1 MLEIVA
7 QQPVT
12 WHAVAAPEV
21 RTPMSRP
28 AENAEPAAR
37 HSIDHAG
44 RRAEPRAM
52 IVGGNFGGKGA
63 EAMMLTVRDAIRARY
78 PQGVCCVPI
87 SRERS
92 RAAYESQGLVPV
104 LRRAQTRGLGRV
116 ERWLTV
122 NRVVRPSPVDPVA
135 LNRARGD
142 LINAYRCS
150 DAVIDIRGFSG
161 SDEFGPRPAIDRY
174 RGYELAAAAGN
185 RIILM
190 PQSWGP
196 FQNPVVRDYVGRLL
210 RLADLAFARERESL
224 AHLGDLAGVD
234 TSRVVL
240 APDIAF
246 HFRGDP
252 PEAGRARLAELGLRA
267 GGRPLVGITPN
278 MRIVERTAGSGT
290 DNAYFRGL
298 VNLGRWFID
307 HTDASLVLI
316 PHEHT
321 PGRAN
326 DPELCASVAGA
337 IGAPDRIA
345 RLTGL
350 ESAATI
356 KSVIGLLD
364 FVVASRYHSLVAAI
378 STRTPVAVIGWSHKY
393 DELMQRAGLG
403 DWVTDPARRPGTAV
417 EDLLVEAWRQRD
429 AIRRSL
435 EANVPALE
443 RDSRGALDRMLD
455 QLAQR

>member
-1 MLEIVA
+1 
-7 QQPVT
+7 
-12 WHAVAAPEV
+12 
-21 RTPMSRP
+21 
-28 AENAEPAAR
+28 
-37 HSIDHAG
+37 
-44 RRAEPRAM
+44 M

-63 EAMMLTVRDAIRARY
+63 EAMMLTVRDAIRARF
-78 PQGVCCVPI
+78 PGGTCCVPI
-87 SRERS
+87 SQERS
-92 RAAYESQGLVPV
+92 RAAYEAKGLVPV
-104 LRRAQTRGLGRV
+104 LRRAQTRGMRRV

-122 NRVVRPSPVDPVA
+122 NRVFSPTPVDPIS
-135 LNRARGD
+135 LNRSRRD
-142 LINAYRCS
+142 VINAYRCS

-174 RGYELAAAAGN
+174 TGYELAAASGN

-196 FQNPVVRDYVGRLL
+196 FKHPVVRDYVARLL
-210 RLADLAFARERESL
+210 RLSDLVFAREHESL
-224 AHLGDLAGVD
+224 AHLGELPGFD
-234 TSRVVL
+234 TSRVVH

-246 HFRGDP
+246 HFQGDP
-252 PEAGRARLAELGLRA
+252 PEAGRMRLAELGVA
-267 GGRPLVGITPN
+267 IGERPVVGITPN
-278 MRIVERTAGSGT
+278 MRIVERTSGDGAG
-290 DNAYFRGL
+290 NAYFRSLLG
-298 VNLGRWFID
+298 LGRWFLD

-326 DPELCASVAGA
+326 DPELCTAVATA
-337 IGAPDRIA
+337 LGAPDRVA
-345 RLTGL
+345 SLTGL

-403 DWVTDPARRPGTAV
+403 EWVTDPARRPGAAT
-417 EDLLVEAWRQRD
+417 EELLIDAWRHRD
-429 AIRRSL
+429 EIRRSL
-435 EANVPALE
+435 EAHVPALE
-443 RDSRGALDRMLD
+443 QDSRAALDRMLD
-455 QLAQR
+455 ELARR